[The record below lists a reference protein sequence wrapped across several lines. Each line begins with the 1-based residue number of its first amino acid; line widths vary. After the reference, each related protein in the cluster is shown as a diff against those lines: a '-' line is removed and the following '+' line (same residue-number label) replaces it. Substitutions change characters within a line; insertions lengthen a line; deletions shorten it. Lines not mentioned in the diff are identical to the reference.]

1 MSIQQVQKVIQEVDS
16 ARQVKKAV
24 DGGKLSGPV
33 EIIALV
39 PPQHIS
45 KNNSNVCDS
54 ITMHA
59 HFKTK
64 IIDHYF

>member
-16 ARQVKKAV
+16 ARQVKKGV

-33 EIIALV
+33 EIALV

-45 KNNSNVCDS
+45 KNNSNVSDS